1 MRKLGW
7 LSSGDGLSEVAS
19 VSFAFLQSKATAAR
33 ENSET
38 IGREK
43 DQGAG
48 DKKPEAVREQKAL

>member
-1 MRKLGW
+1 M
-7 LSSGDGLSEVAS
+7 AS
-19 VSFAFLQSKATAAR
+19 VPFAFLQSKATAAR

-38 IGREK
+38 IGRQK